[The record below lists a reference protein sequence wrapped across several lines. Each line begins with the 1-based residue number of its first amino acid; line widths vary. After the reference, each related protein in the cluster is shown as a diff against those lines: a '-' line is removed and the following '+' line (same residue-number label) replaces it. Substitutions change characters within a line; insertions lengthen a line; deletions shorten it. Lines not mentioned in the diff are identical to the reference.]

1 MAGSPS
7 LVRRLAGSLAL
18 AAGSLLATL
27 LLLEAGFRLAG
38 VSVGTVQINRATV
51 RRSDDPRLRFELR
64 PGSAVRAGRVV
75 GEPVSTLDLFPT
87 IVSLT
92 GSTLPARRY
101 DGQDVSRLLTGEV
114 EKIGGSGIDGG
125 REIAFFGP
133 DGAAGLRS
141 GRWKYLRPGPW
152 SGTATLFDLDA
163 DPGEK
168 ADLSQ
173 ARPELLA
180 QLEARLKEILE

>member
-1 MAGSPS
+1 
-7 LVRRLAGSLAL
+7 V
-18 AAGSLLATL
+18 
-27 LLLEAGFRLAG
+27 F
-38 VSVGTVQINRATV
+38 
-51 RRSDDPRLRFELR
+51 
-64 PGSAVRAGRVV
+64 

-114 EKIGGSGIDGG
+114 EKIGESGIDGG

-141 GRWKYLRPGPW
+141 
-152 SGTATLFDLDA
+152 
-163 DPGEK
+163 
-168 ADLSQ
+168 
-173 ARPELLA
+173 
-180 QLEARLKEILE
+180 LEARLKEILE